1 MSQLSQIPEST
12 SPPSGKQVP
21 NSTRPILVCSRK
33 KATIIEHILNTI
45 AIPKTLSKT
54 LNGKEWKQ
62 AMRVEMEALERNGT
76 WDVTYGVDYQ
86 ETFTPV
92 VKMNTLRVLL
102 SLAAQF
108 DWELQQFDVKNVF
121 LHGELK
127 EEIYM
132 DLSLG
137 FNMHLKGKKVCKLKK
152 ALYGLKQF
160 PQAWFGRF
168 VKVMITIGYKQSHS
182 D

>member
-1 MSQLSQIPEST
+1 
-12 SPPSGKQVP
+12 
-21 NSTRPILVCSRK
+21 
-33 KATIIEHILNTI
+33 
-45 AIPKTLSKT
+45 
-54 LNGKEWKQ
+54 
-62 AMRVEMEALERNGT
+62 
-76 WDVTYGVDYQ
+76 
-86 ETFTPV
+86 
-92 VKMNTLRVLL
+92 MNTLRVLL

-137 FNMHLKGKKVCKLKK
+137 FNMHLKVKKVCKLKK